1 VIKIPVVQVE
11 YSETVRRE
19 FLVEK
24 LQKKKLK
31 MSEIALLNRMI
42 DDIFKKY
49 DIDDSETLD
58 KNELW
63 LFVKDLIGK

>member
-1 VIKIPVVQVE
+1 
-11 YSETVRRE
+11 
-19 FLVEK
+19 VEK

-31 MSEIALLNRMI
+31 NSELALLNRMI

-63 LFVKDLIGK
+63 LFVKDLVGK